1 MPTVRVK
8 SGHVQP
14 VWAGHPWVFAQA
26 IDRVEGGATAG
37 DEVDVVDPKGN
48 FLGRGFYTPRSAI
61 PVRILSRKAGVSL
74 DAAFLR
80 HRLERAIVV
89 RHTLGLPSAE
99 TTAYRL
105 VHAEG
110 DGLPGLIVDRFDD
123 VLAVQFLTLGMK
135 QREGMVL
142 DVLADV
148 LRPRAIVDRTPASS
162 AKLEGF
168 EPHSGV
174 VRGEPVTAFGFY
186 ERGQHFRIPL
196 ELAQKTGFY
205 FDQRTLR
212 ARVEQLANGRRVLDT
227 YCFVGPF
234 ALAAARGGAEEI
246 VAVDGSAVALEVA
259 AECARENGLAGR
271 ITFSHQD
278 ARVALAQAADGKGYD
293 LVILDPPRLAPNRG
307 SKENALIAYSKLAEA
322 GCRATASGGYLV
334 FCSCSG
340 AIDMANLTRALASGA
355 ARAGC
360 QAYVL
365 ERHFQGPDHP
375 VPAAFPE
382 GLYLKALLARIEAR

>member
-26 IDRVEGGATAG
+26 IERVEGGATAG

-61 PVRILSRKAGVSL
+61 PVRILSRKAGVAL

-80 HRLERAIVV
+80 HRLERAIGV
-89 RHTLGLPSAE
+89 RHTLGLPSTE

-142 DVLADV
+142 DVLGDV

-168 EPHSGV
+168 EPASGV
-174 VRGEPVTAFGFY
+174 VRGEAVAAFGFY
-186 ERGQHFRIPL
+186 ERGQHFRIP
-196 ELAQKTGFY
+196 
-205 FDQRTLR
+205 
-212 ARVEQLANGRRVLDT
+212 
-227 YCFVGPF
+227 
-234 ALAAARGGAEEI
+234 
-246 VAVDGSAVALEVA
+246 
-259 AECARENGLAGR
+259 
-271 ITFSHQD
+271 
-278 ARVALAQAADGKGYD
+278 
-293 LVILDPPRLAPNRG
+293 
-307 SKENALIAYSKLAEA
+307 
-322 GCRATASGGYLV
+322 
-334 FCSCSG
+334 
-340 AIDMANLTRALASGA
+340 
-355 ARAGC
+355 
-360 QAYVL
+360 
-365 ERHFQGPDHP
+365 
-375 VPAAFPE
+375 
-382 GLYLKALLARIEAR
+382 